1 MQLSR
6 PLDEIP
12 EMEMIFF
19 LLSYIFSS
27 QNNKKL
33 HRFMLSTLATSASK
47 D

>member
-27 QNNKKL
+27 QNNEKL
-33 HRFMLSTLATSASK
+33 HRFMLSTVATIASK